1 MKYLNACIRLVI
13 VYRPPPSEQNGLKK
27 NYFFDEFNSLLECLA
42 ITSSKLLI
50 TGDFNFHVNKPSETY
65 AKKFLRMLNGFNLEQ
80 HVSEATHNG
89 NTLDLLITRSID
101 NFISDV
107 RTMPGLINPKLF
119 DHYAIRS
126 QVKLKKPSFEQKEI
140 IYRKLRA
147 VDIEVLQTDIKSST
161 LLSDYSDMDLTPLV
175 ENFEITLT
183 NVLDTH
189 APIKKRTITFGS
201 YAPWYNDSIDVEKR
215 KRRKLERRWR
225 KSNLSTDRQLYI
237 TQCGI
242 VNDMISDA
250 KSIYYSSIIAEN
262 KGNQKVLFKTID
274 QLLQRKQEPCFPT
287 STSSEQLVNEFAAF
301 FHEKISKMRCS
312 LSHDS
317 ESIINPLPDLLCC
330 QSKLTD
336 FCTVNTNDIRK
347 YLVSS
352 GFKTCDVDPLPSIL
366 LRECLD
372 ILLPV
377 ITRIVNLSL
386 TTGNVPRHFKDAM
399 VRPKLKKD
407 SLDHQLFSHFRPIS
421 NLKLLSKVTEKAV
434 ACQLTDYLNANG
446 LQERLQSA
454 YKVAHSTET
463 ALLKVKSDIFNAI
476 NKQESVLLLL
486 LDLSAAFDTVDHVI
500 LLSRLNTRYGIKG
513 NALHWFASYL
523 KDRRQ
528 FIQVESTRSSFVE
541 LQWGVPQGSVL
552 GPILYT
558 LYTAPLGGII
568 RKHDLQFHLYADDCQ
583 IYVSFKSGC
592 IEESAALLKMEACAK
607 EIYAWMACKKL
618 KLNRDKTEFLVIH
631 AKHRPRPPICDIK
644 IAGIRVVSTE
654 SARNIGVMFND
665 VMNHEHQVQNICK
678 VAFFHIRNLSKI
690 RKCLTQKDTETLVH
704 AFVTSKLDNCNSLL
718 AELPQYLLDKV
729 QRVQNAAARLVSCTR
744 KYDRITLVLKEL
756 HWLPVKQRIILKILL
771 FTYKALNALA
781 PQYIS
786 DLLVQYKPP
795 RALRSSDGK
804 LLQVPHFKLKTYG
817 GRSFS
822 YIAPY
827 LWNQLPDAIRQAPSL
842 AAFKSNLKTYLF
854 DQVFN

>member
-1 MKYLNACIRLVI
+1 M
-13 VYRPPPSEQNGLKK
+13 
-27 NYFFDEFNSLLECLA
+27 
-42 ITSSKLLI
+42 
-50 TGDFNFHVNKPSETY
+50 
-65 AKKFLRMLNGFNLEQ
+65 
-80 HVSEATHNG
+80 
-89 NTLDLLITRSID
+89 
-101 NFISDV
+101 
-107 RTMPGLINPKLF
+107 
-119 DHYAIRS
+119 
-126 QVKLKKPSFEQKEI
+126 
-140 IYRKLRA
+140 
-147 VDIEVLQTDIKSST
+147 DIEALQTDIKSST

-189 APIKKRTITFGS
+189 ASIKKRTITFRP

-225 KSNLSTDRQLYI
+225 KSNLRTDRQLYI

-250 KSIYYSSIIAEN
+250 KSIYYFSIIAEN

-274 QLLQRKQEPCFPT
+274 QLLQRKQEPRFPT
-287 STSSEQLVNEFAAF
+287 STSSEQLVDEFSAF

-330 QSKLTD
+330 QSELTD
-336 FCTVNTNDIRK
+336 FCTVNTNNIRK

-352 GFKTCDVDPLPSIL
+352 GVKTCDLDPLPSIL

-372 ILLPV
+372 TLLPV

-454 YKVAHSTET
+454 YKVTHSTET
-463 ALLKVKSDIFNAI
+463 ALLKVQSDIFNAI
-476 NKQESVLLLL
+476 DKQESVLHLL

-513 NALHWFASYL
+513 NAPHWFASYL

-528 FIQVESTRSSFVE
+528 FIQVENTRSSFVE

-558 LYTAPLGGII
+558 LYTTPLGDII

-583 IYVSFKSGC
+583 NLC
-592 IEESAALLKMEACAK
+592 
-607 EIYAWMACKKL
+607 
-618 KLNRDKTEFLVIH
+618 VI
-631 AKHRPRPPICDIK
+631 
-644 IAGIRVVSTE
+644 
-654 SARNIGVMFND
+654 
-665 VMNHEHQVQNICK
+665 
-678 VAFFHIRNLSKI
+678 
-690 RKCLTQKDTETLVH
+690 
-704 AFVTSKLDNCNSLL
+704 
-718 AELPQYLLDKV
+718 
-729 QRVQNAAARLVSCTR
+729 
-744 KYDRITLVLKEL
+744 
-756 HWLPVKQRIILKILL
+756 
-771 FTYKALNALA
+771 
-781 PQYIS
+781 
-786 DLLVQYKPP
+786 
-795 RALRSSDGK
+795 
-804 LLQVPHFKLKTYG
+804 
-817 GRSFS
+817 
-822 YIAPY
+822 
-827 LWNQLPDAIRQAPSL
+827 
-842 AAFKSNLKTYLF
+842 
-854 DQVFN
+854 